1 MTREHC
7 QREREAFNA
16 FCDRKEIES
25 RRIWRNALDGDPN
38 DPRFQW
44 NIDINPVFTG
54 NQEHR
59 IAQKP
64 VDVEELRKL
73 VVNWRNAGVD
83 MIGPSQIIY
92 LYHSDALERV
102 LNGGKA

>member
-16 FCDRKEIES
+16 FCDGREIES
-25 RRIWRNALDGDPN
+25 RAAGSQGPWIPCPTPAFSNYN
-38 DPRFQW
+38 
-44 NIDINPVFTG
+44 
-54 NQEHR
+54 EHR

-73 VVNWRNAGVD
+73 VEKWRKAGYEITD
-83 MIGPSQIIY
+83 SSQIIY